1 VPDTP
6 GTGSERPCGVQKTP
20 LSRRGCSIIVSGRV
34 GVLVRR
40 SLLAPL
46 ALGPVAVALDWLG
59 AAGKLTIFLLAAAAL
74 IPLAWLIGEATDNAA
89 HYGPGIGGFLNATF
103 GNAPELIIALV
114 AVSDGLTNVVRA
126 SLVGSIVGNFLL
138 VLGFTMLLGQSG
150 AIDRSSV
157 AISLGMV
164 ALATL
169 LVVVASV
176 PGFHG
181 DPDRR
186 SLAEFSLPVATL
198 LLLVRIVV
206 NRYALRRQRALHE
219 AAGPAGEGG
228 WPLRV
233 ALAVLG
239 LATLV
244 TAFVT
249 NSLVGSLQTFASR
262 AHLSEFFVAV
272 VIVAIVGNATE
283 HGSAVLLARRG
294 RIRLAT
300 EISLASSAQ
309 VAGLLIPLVALAS
322 WAIRPLALSFRPIEL
337 GALAI
342 ATALPGLVLADGRT
356 TRLGGSILLVAYTG
370 LVVAF
375 YYSGNR

>member
-1 VPDTP
+1 VA
-6 GTGSERPCGVQKTP
+6 GAAAV
-20 LSRRGCSIIVSGRV
+20 VA
-34 GVLVRR
+34 RR
-40 SLLAPL
+40 SLPALL
-46 ALGPVAVALDWLG
+46 ALGPLAVALDWLG

-89 HYGPGIGGFLNATF
+89 YYTGPGIGGLLNATF

-114 AVSDGLTNVVRA
+114 AVSDGLTEVVRA
-126 SLVGSIVGNFLL
+126 SLVGSIVGNLLL
-138 VLGFTMLLGQSG
+138 VLGFTLLLGQRG
-150 AIDRSSV
+150 TIDRRSA
-157 AISLGMV
+157 AISLGLV
-164 ALATL
+164 AFATL
-169 LVVVASV
+169 VVFVGAV

-186 SLAEFSLPVATL
+186 SLAELSLVVAAV
-198 LLLVRIVV
+198 LLLVRIPVT
-206 NRYALRRQRALHE
+206 RYALRRQRALRD
-219 AAGPAGEGG
+219 AAGPSGEPG
-228 WPLRV
+228 WPFRV

-239 LATLV
+239 VATV
-244 TAFVT
+244 ATALVT

-272 VIVAIVGNATE
+272 VIVAIVGNAAE

-294 RIRLAT
+294 NVRLAT

-322 WAIRPLALSFRPIEL
+322 WAIEPLALSFRPIEL
-337 GALAI
+337 VALAV
-342 ATALPGLVLADGRT
+342 ATVFPAVVLARGRT
-356 TRLGGSILLVAYTG
+356 TRLGGSILLVVYTG

-375 YYSGNR
+375 YSAGGR

>member
-1 VPDTP
+1 M
-6 GTGSERPCGVQKTP
+6 
-20 LSRRGCSIIVSGRV
+20 RGAGP
-34 GVLVRR
+34 R
-40 SLLAPL
+40 SLLLSLL
-46 ALGPVAVALDWLG
+46 ALGPLVVALDWLG
-59 AAGKLTIFLLAAAAL
+59 AAGKLTVFVLAAAAL

-89 HYGPGIGGFLNATF
+89 HYTGPGIGGFLNATF

-114 AVSDGLTNVVRA
+114 AVSDGLTDVVRA
-126 SLVGSIVGNFLL
+126 SLVGSIVGNLLL
-138 VLGFTMLLGQSG
+138 VLGFTLLFGQRG
-150 AIDRSSV
+150 AIDRRSA

-169 LVVVASV
+169 FIVIASV
-176 PGFHG
+176 PGFQG
-181 DPDRR
+181 DPERR
-186 SLAEFSLPVATL
+186 SLAELSLPLAAVL
-198 LLLVRIVV
+198 LLLRIAV

-219 AAGPAGEGG
+219 GSEPTGETG
-228 WPLRV
+228 WPFRG
-233 ALAVLG
+233 ALAVLA
-239 LATLV
+239 LATVV

-249 NSLVGSLQTFASR
+249 NSLVGSLEAFASQ
-262 AHLSEFFVAV
+262 AHLSEFLVAV

-322 WAIRPLALSFRPIEL
+322 WATTPLALSFRPIEL
-337 GALAI
+337 GALAV
-342 ATALPGLVLADGRT
+342 ATALPALVLAQGRT
-356 TRLGGSILLVAYTG
+356 TRLGGLILLAAYAG